1 MYVTRLRSME
11 HLSANISTHCVDGG
25 RGGVGWGD
33 GIGVGVQV
41 LVRNRMMWNCFSL
54 SR

>member
-11 HLSANISTHCVDGG
+11 HLAANISTHCVDGE
-25 RGGVGWGD
+25 WGD

-41 LVRNRMMWNCFSL
+41 LGKKSYDVELL
-54 SR
+54 SFESMILL

>member
-11 HLSANISTHCVDGG
+11 HLAANISTHCVDG
-25 RGGVGWGD
+25 GWGD

>member
-1 MYVTRLRSME
+1 ME

-25 RGGVGWGD
+25 WGVGD

-41 LVRNRMMWNCFSL
+41 MVRNRMMSNCFSL